1 MSACSI
7 LDLGQ
12 GRMST
17 FGGPEDQGVG
27 LHEGLALI
35 SENDVTLSRYAH
47 LFMSVE
53 AAALVIA
60 KRENIPAPAKIGM
73 ARRLNPLAFYL
84 AMRWDQALAPFRH
97 VYRNSD
103 NTVNAQTFTI
113 LRHGIVRLT
122 NPENGFCLFATPVDY
137 GPGDGRVIDGKPTRD
152 TGRIADLSPGAAK
165 FLLLQTDDIVRCEL
179 ILPEPEF
186 EYAPLAFGS
195 KGESGAAGI
204 LPSGLTAPAGKEA
217 V

>member
-137 GPGDGRVIDGKPTRD
+137 GPRRRPRDRWQADARHGPDRGPVAGRGEVSVAPNR
-152 TGRIADLSPGAAK
+152 RHRA
-165 FLLLQTDDIVRCEL
+165 VRVD
-179 ILPEPEF
+179 F
-186 EYAPLAFGS
+186 AG
-195 KGESGAAGI
+195 AGI
-204 LPSGLTAPAGKEA
+204 
-217 V
+217 